1 LHEWSEVQL
10 RRKAGGLMRYLMRR
24 LFHAALLL
32 AGASVLAF
40 LFTALAPGN
49 YFDEMRLNP
58 QISSETLTALKAHY
72 DLDKPLAVRYA
83 VWLKS
88 LAHGEMGYSFAYN
101 APVAPLLAVRAR
113 NTLLLTLTSTLLAWC
128 IALPLGVWSAEQA
141 GRWVDR
147 VVTGTSATLL
157 VIPDIALGLGLLMVA
172 VHTRWSPA
180 GGMVSVGNEGLP
192 FATQL
197 WDLIRHMVLP
207 VTILVLGAQPVLV
220 RHVRSAVGEA
230 LEEGFMRAAEAH
242 GIRRRRLLW
251 RYALGAAANPL
262 ISLFGFS
269 IGALLSGSL
278 LVEVITSWPG
288 LGPFLL
294 EAILARDLYVVIGG
308 VLLSTAFL
316 VAGNFIADLLL
327 FWADPRI
334 RTE

>member
-1 LHEWSEVQL
+1 
-10 RRKAGGLMRYLMRR
+10 MRYLARR
-24 LFHAALLL
+24 FLHAVLLL
-32 AGASVLAF
+32 AGATVVTF

-58 QISSETLTALKAHY
+58 QISRETLTALKAHY
-72 DLDKPLAVRYA
+72 DLDKPLGVRYL

-101 APVAPLLAVRAR
+101 SPVSPLLAVRAR
-113 NTLLLTLTSTLLAWC
+113 NTLLLTITSTLLAWC
-128 IALPLGVWSAEQA
+128 IALPLGVWSAEYS

-147 VVTGTSATLL
+147 LVTGVSAVLL
-157 VIPDIALGLGLLMVA
+157 VIPDIALALGLLTIA
-172 VHTRWSPA
+172 VHTRWLPA
-180 GGMVSVGNEGLP
+180 GGMVSIGSETLP
-192 FATQL
+192 FAARL
-197 WDLIRHMVLP
+197 WDLARHMLLP
-207 VTILVLGAQPVLV
+207 AAILVLGAQPLLV
-220 RHVRSAVGEA
+220 RHIRSAVAETLG
-230 LEEGFMRAAEAH
+230 EGFVRAAEAH
-242 GIRRRRLLW
+242 GIPRGRLLW
-251 RYALGAAANPL
+251 RYALPAAANPL

-278 LVEVITSWPG
+278 LVEVVTSWPG

-308 VLLSTAFL
+308 VLLSALFL
-316 VAGNFIADLLL
+316 VAGNFIADVLL

>member
-1 LHEWSEVQL
+1 
-10 RRKAGGLMRYLMRR
+10 MRYLLRR
-24 LFHAALLL
+24 FLHAVLLL

-40 LFTALAPGN
+40 LFTSLAPGN

-58 QISSETLTALKAHY
+58 QISSETLAALKAHY
-72 DLDKPLAVRYA
+72 DIDKPLAVRYV

-101 APVAPLLAVRAR
+101 TPVAPLLAVRAR
-113 NTLLLTLTSTLLAWC
+113 NTLLLTIISTLLAWC
-128 IALPLGVWSAEQA
+128 IALPLGVWSAEHS

-147 VVTGTSATLL
+147 VVTGTSAFLL
-157 VIPDIALGLGLLMVA
+157 VIPDIALGLGLLIFA
-172 VHTRWSPA
+172 VKTRWLPT
-180 GGMVSVGNEGLP
+180 GGMVSVGSEGMP
-192 FATQL
+192 FAAQL
-197 WDLIRHMVLP
+197 WDLLRHMVLP
-207 VTILVLGAQPVLV
+207 VAILVLGAQPILV
-220 RHVRSAVGEA
+220 RHVRSAVAEA
-230 LEEGFMRAAEAH
+230 LEEGFVRAAAAH
-242 GIRRRRLLW
+242 GIPRQRLLW
-251 RYALGAAANPL
+251 RYALRAAANPL

-308 VLLSTAFL
+308 VLLSTVFL
-316 VAGNFIADLLL
+316 VAGNFIADVLL

>member
-1 LHEWSEVQL
+1 
-10 RRKAGGLMRYLMRR
+10 MRYLARR
-24 LFHAALLL
+24 FLHAVLLL
-32 AGASVLAF
+32 GGASVLAF

-58 QISSETLTALKAHY
+58 QISSETLAALKAHY
-72 DLDKPLAVRYA
+72 DLDKPLGVRYA
-83 VWLKS
+83 MWLKS
-88 LAHGEMGYSFAYN
+88 LARGEMGYSFAYN

-128 IALPLGVWSAEQA
+128 IALPLGVWSAEQS

-147 VVTGTSATLL
+147 VVTGASAILL
-157 VIPDIALGLGLLMVA
+157 VIPDIALALGLLMIA
-172 VHTRWSPA
+172 VKTRWLPA

-192 FATQL
+192 FAARIA
-197 WDLIRHMVLP
+197 DLARHMVLP
-207 VTILVLGAQPVLV
+207 VAILALGAQPILV
-220 RHVRSAVGEA
+220 RHVRAAVAEA
-230 LEEGFMRAAEAH
+230 LEEGFVRAAEAH
-242 GIRRRRLLW
+242 GIPRRRLVW
-251 RYALGAAANPL
+251 KYALRAAANPL

-308 VLLSTAFL
+308 VLLSTVFL
-316 VAGNFIADLLL
+316 VAGNFIADVLL